1 MTLTWLFE
9 KGTIPL
15 SSIDQFLMKL
25 FISHWS
31 CSRSWNWY
39 ISQWIWY
46 NVAFISSVA
55 NRTLLLSGT
64 TQLQLTISF
73 IGFDLSFDTL
83 LSPHRFCLGIY
94 LHSTVLGARKHSLW
108 FKIKF
113 REDKIELCADF
124 KLVGVFHCKEFIY
137 FIAQVKYN
145 VFLFHFAA
153 VGDWILKTLIL
164 RDS

>member
-1 MTLTWLFE
+1 M
-9 KGTIPL
+9 
-15 SSIDQFLMKL
+15 
-25 FISHWS
+25 
-31 CSRSWNWY
+31 
-39 ISQWIWY
+39 
-46 NVAFISSVA
+46 A

-94 LHSTVLGARKHSLW
+94 LHKHSLG

-113 REDKIELCADF
+113 RKDKIELCADF

-137 FIAQVKYN
+137 FIAQLKYN

-153 VGDWILKTLIL
+153 L
-164 RDS
+164 RD